1 MQLTSHDG
9 DKAIGDDGRVDLY
22 IDSVFAGSVEFL
34 DMQVL
39 LQPFEEKLYAP
50 PVLIQLSYVFSREI
64 SVVGIEDES
73 PIANTVVIDDPSNG
87 FRIFVLCLRPREPYN
102 LVCHNACS
110 RIVVVFI
117 LNDVEFH
124 LMLFPHHEECLQQG
138 YCIKL
143 SCVHIGTVEDVY
155 GIRFVGYVTHHLRVM
170 DAGIRDDY
178 KRRNIRLHV
187 IQGMSLHTAFAV
199 MQLRP
204 PIDGQAERNGGGI
217 KCKHLVLD
225 KELLQTVT
233 LPASYVNEPFSILL
247 EYPGLTYF
255 VRLGEIAACD
265 ALAKAEA
272 VKFAFKVTIRS
283 RMLLRFDN

>member
-1 MQLTSHDG
+1 MTTLHN
-9 DKAIGDDGRVDLY
+9 DKLVIK
-22 IDSVFAGSVEFL
+22 
-34 DMQVL
+34 
-39 LQPFEEKLYAP
+39 EKLYAP

-73 PIANTVVIDDPSNG
+73 PIANTVVIDDLSDG

-102 LVCHNACS
+102 LVCHNACG
-110 RIVVVFI
+110 RVVVVFVF
-117 LNDVEFH
+117 NNVELH

-138 YCIKL
+138 YYIKL
-143 SCVHIGTVEDVY
+143 PCIHIGTVEDVY
-155 GIRFVGYVTHHLRVM
+155 GIRFVGYVTHYLRVM

-178 KRRNIRLHV
+178 KRGDIRLHV

-204 PIDGQAERNGGGI
+204 PIDGQAERDGGGI
-217 KCKHLVLD
+217 KRKYLVLD

-233 LPASYVNEPFSILL
+233 LPAGYVNEPVSIFL
-247 EYPGLTYF
+247 EYPGLAHF
-255 VRLGEIAACD
+255 VRLREIAARD

-272 VKFAFKVTIRS
+272 VEFGAVGIEGDNEVTHALAI
-283 RMLLRFDN
+283 